1 MMKPPPSADTFV
13 FVCSKAAK
21 MAGSSTDPI
30 AGKTAGSSDDPI
42 SYTRVTSNDTC
53 PSCMG
58 MERECQAMARDR
70 DALQSA
76 IGEQIAAATA
86 AAKAAAAK
94 ADEAAEDAAEK
105 AEGAAL
111 RRESAAW
118 QAGAAAQ
125 KDEHS
130 RSMCRAR
137 LGTFFALV
145 LALLSTASLC
155 FYMLHRAGARALSVP
170 EQVFVGAGLVIGVVA
185 IFYVATLV
193 SAEEYCVIWAL
204 WLCDSCSD
212 AMAKA
217 RAKVKDCLRKF
228 EQLERT
234 VIPNSVSTLPTTLP
248 TALGTFAG
256 RISGSDARPHQQL

>member
-1 MMKPPPSADTFV
+1 M
-13 FVCSKAAK
+13 
-21 MAGSSTDPI
+21 
-30 AGKTAGSSDDPI
+30 GK
-42 SYTRVTSNDTC
+42 
-53 PSCMG
+53 
-58 MERECQAMARDR
+58 
-70 DALQSA
+70 
-76 IGEQIAAATA
+76 
-86 AAKAAAAK
+86 
-94 ADEAAEDAAEK
+94 AED
-105 AEGAAL
+105 AAL
-111 RRESAAW
+111 RRESAAR

-125 KDEHS
+125 KDEDS
-130 RSMCRAR
+130 GSMCRAR

-193 SAEEYCVIWAL
+193 SAEEHCVIWAL

-248 TALGTFAG
+248 EALGTFAG
-256 RISGSDARPHQQL
+256 RISGSDARPHQQLYT